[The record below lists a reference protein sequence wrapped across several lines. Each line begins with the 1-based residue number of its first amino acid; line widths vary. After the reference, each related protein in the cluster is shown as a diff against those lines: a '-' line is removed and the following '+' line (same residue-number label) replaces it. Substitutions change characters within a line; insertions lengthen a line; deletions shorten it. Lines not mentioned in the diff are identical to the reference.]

1 MAQNLTNNMRW
12 REGDTNPV
20 RMRVASATV
29 IEVGDLIFQDPTLK
43 QAKPASAQA
52 DQGSLAGNQELF
64 TTNFVGVAL
73 QRSPSGTTNDIT
85 VGTAGIYEMDCAS
98 ATFSIGD
105 RVGVAENATGDAL
118 EDQKVI
124 AVATLSPKLS
134 VGRVEKER
142 VTAAT
147 SVYIKIKSTVLED
160 GPQAIASG
168 S

>member
-1 MAQNLTNNMRW
+1 MAQNITDNMRW
-12 REGDTNPV
+12 RKGDTNPV
-20 RMRVASATV
+20 IMRVASATV
-29 IEVGDLIFQDPTLK
+29 INVGDLIYQDPTLK

-64 TTNFVGVAL
+64 TTNFVGVAS
-73 QRSPSGTTNDIT
+73 QRSLAGETTDIRVST
-85 VGTAGIYEMDCAS
+85 GGVYEMDCAS

-105 RVGVAENATGDAL
+105 RVGVAEDSAGTAL

-124 AVATLSPKLS
+124 AVASTSPKLA
-134 VGRVEKER
+134 VGRVHKER
-142 VTAAT
+142 T
-147 SVYIKIKSTVLED
+147 SADTTVWVEIKSTLIDD